1 MDKWAAWLLER
12 RHGGDEASLRETLE
26 ILAPIR
32 DRVLDNAAVREDETL
47 LDVGCGDGL
56 IAFGALERGARVV
69 FSDVSQDLL
78 DACREIAVGDDRC
91 SFVRAS
97 ATDLSVIS
105 DESVDVVTTRS
116 VLIYVSER
124 ARAFAEFFR
133 VLRPGGRLSTFEPLN
148 SFEYPGPPERWGRWD
163 ITEVA
168 DLSAKVSAVFRA
180 IHDREGN
187 TMHDFEARDFVE
199 LAERAGFEEV
209 HAVAEYTVKPS
220 ERFETW
226 EVYENSSANPL
237 VPTLREAAES
247 VLTPEE
253 SERFRGHLRRQAEA
267 GEGVDRAAVLYLWA
281 RKR

>member
-267 GEGVDRAAVLYLWA
+267 GEGVDRAAVLYVWA